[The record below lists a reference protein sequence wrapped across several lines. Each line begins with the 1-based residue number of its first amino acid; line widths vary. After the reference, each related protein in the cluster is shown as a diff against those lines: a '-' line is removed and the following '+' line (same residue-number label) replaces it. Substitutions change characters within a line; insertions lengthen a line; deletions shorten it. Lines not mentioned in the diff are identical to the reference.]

1 MRIECQLSRLEA
13 ALSNIRKMHPYR
25 GEAVTWV
32 GDTLIDDVR
41 RQLEETSWDKLEGLA
56 YRFGIREI
64 LACVEIV
71 VSERVEETARKA
83 AEILGYRPKKKALF
97 RVWFKLVFL
106 YSNHLLE
113 KAMREMITKKGFQ
126 GLNEM
131 PEVSPAVTNWL
142 ISKRLDEGVLRDHQT
157 RSGQKTL
164 DPYLKENHISP
175 DDGLHRAAWCVL
187 LKKGSGK
194 LISREN
200 PKRLMEV
207 FEDPRNAADSQK
219 FGQHYLN
226 VLQKRDKW
234 ATPIL
239 EWVEKKFGVP
249 TQDEGKTSIETPF
262 WRQVESTAK
271 KEFAIWVM
279 EKRIEQFFEGQRADF
294 WKRFLQAGKV
304 IRVQEILQGDGFMI
318 DFGRFGVIEFKQV
331 GNAAYIYP
339 QLVFRSYWN
348 RAQKYLYPGAFKDK
362 HNTVRSPS
370 FPSWDG
376 RIIHN
381 RYWQEDTTQKIQQL
395 LRNK

>member
-126 GLNEM
+126 GLNEI

-164 DPYLKENHISP
+164 DPYLKEETIS
-175 DDGLHRAAWCVL
+175 A
-187 LKKGSGK
+187 
-194 LISREN
+194 
-200 PKRLMEV
+200 LMT
-207 FEDPRNAADSQK
+207 AC
-219 FGQHYLN
+219 
-226 VLQKRDKW
+226 
-234 ATPIL
+234 T
-239 EWVEKKFGVP
+239 VP
-249 TQDEGKTSIETPF
+249 
-262 WRQVESTAK
+262 
-271 KEFAIWVM
+271 
-279 EKRIEQFFEGQRADF
+279 
-294 WKRFLQAGKV
+294 
-304 IRVQEILQGDGFMI
+304 
-318 DFGRFGVIEFKQV
+318 
-331 GNAAYIYP
+331 
-339 QLVFRSYWN
+339 
-348 RAQKYLYPGAFKDK
+348 PGAC
-362 HNTVRSPS
+362 S
-370 FPSWDG
+370 
-376 RIIHN
+376 
-381 RYWQEDTTQKIQQL
+381 
-395 LRNK
+395 